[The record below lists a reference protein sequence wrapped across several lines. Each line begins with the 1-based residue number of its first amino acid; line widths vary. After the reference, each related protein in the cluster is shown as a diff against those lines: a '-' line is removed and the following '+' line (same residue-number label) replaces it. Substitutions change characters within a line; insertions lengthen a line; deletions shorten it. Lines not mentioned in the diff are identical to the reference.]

1 VSGALGLAWALSFFA
16 AAGAHA
22 QQSLDVPFVGTPPA
36 VMDVMLS
43 MAKVGPDDFV
53 VDLRCGDGRLVIA
66 AAKKLGARGYGVDLD
81 GALINEAQRA
91 AEREGVQDRTRFEAR
106 NLYVTDFS
114 QATVLTLYLFPRVN
128 LDLRPRFFR
137 ELKPGTR
144 IVSHEFDFG
153 SWKPDSRITVSVPN
167 KPYGPPQSDVML
179 WIVPANAAGRWHWR
193 TAVAGGPLECEA
205 TFQQRFQEVRGTAT
219 VNGVAA
225 QIRETRLRGDEI
237 RFTLVAQVNGQSVQQ
252 EFYGRISADS
262 MSGKTRVLQAGS
274 EAQWQAKRVS
284 RAEID
289 MDAARDPG
297 AIADEPSER
306 GQL

>member
-1 VSGALGLAWALSFFA
+1 VKRAVTVLSALSLAWALSFFA

-53 VDLRCGDGRLVIA
+53 VDLGCGDGRLVIA

-114 QATVLTLYLFPRVN
+114 KATVLTLYLFPRVN

-144 IVSHEFDFG
+144 VVSHEFDFG
-153 SWKPDSRITVSVPN
+153 NWRPDAQTTVEVPD
-167 KPYGPPQSDVML
+167 KPYGPPRSIVYL
-179 WIVPANAAGRWHWR
+179 WIIPADASGRWAWRVPELGAATYEITLDQTFQRVSARTTAGQAAYRVEDARLSGDVLSFTLSSAGRR
-193 TAVAGGPLECEA
+193 
-205 TFQQRFQEVRGTAT
+205 QQY
-219 VNGVAA
+219 
-225 QIRETRLRGDEI
+225 
-237 RFTLVAQVNGQSVQQ
+237 S
-252 EFYGRISADS
+252 GRINGDTI
-262 MSGKTRVLQAGS
+262 SGTVTAGNATAPWTANRVARGKMNI
-274 EAQWQAKRVS
+274 EAQRALPQRVS
-284 RAEID
+284 A
-289 MDAARDPG
+289 
-297 AIADEPSER
+297 
-306 GQL
+306 Q

>member
-1 VSGALGLAWALSFFA
+1 VLRALGLAWALSFFA
-16 AAGAHA
+16 AAEARA

-53 VDLRCGDGRLVIA
+53 VDLGCGDGRLVIA

-114 QATVLTLYLFPRVN
+114 KATVLTLYLFPRVN

-144 IVSHEFDFG
+144 VVSHEFDFG
-153 SWKPDSRITVSVPN
+153 NWRPDAQTTVEVPD
-167 KPYGPPQSDVML
+167 KLYGPPRSTVYL
-179 WIVPANAAGRWHWR
+179 WIIPADASGRWAWR
-193 TAVAGGPLECEA
+193 VPELGAATYEITLDQ
-205 TFQQRFQEVRGTAT
+205 TFQRVSARTTTGQ
-219 VNGVAA
+219 AA
-225 QIRETRLRGDEI
+225 YRVEDAQLRGDVLSL
-237 RFTLVAQVNGQSVQQ
+237 TLSSEGRRQ
-252 EFYGRISADS
+252 EYSGRINGDTISGTVTAGNASAPWTANRVAR
-262 MSGKTRVLQAGS
+262 GKMNI
-274 EAQWQAKRVS
+274 EAERALPQRVS
-284 RAEID
+284 A
-289 MDAARDPG
+289 
-297 AIADEPSER
+297 
-306 GQL
+306 Q